1 MCITLRRQMHHC
13 IFNISLFIKKKNISL
28 QPYMFATRQLNTTSS
43 YLVTLVS
50 STRRNYHFTCFL
62 HLHLIVIIQLI
73 QWLLLLHSLML
84 SVSWLCL
91 ASRFID
97 LCYDLF
103 PFMTL
108 LILSISF
115 ETEFP
120 VTILNFFLFW
130 QLIKLLPWSLVLQS
144 PSLTFF

>member
-1 MCITLRRQMHHC
+1 VRLSKKKKQSNMCITLRRQTHHC
-13 IFNISLFIKKKNISL
+13 IFNISLFIIKKNISL

-120 VTILNFFLFW
+120 VTILNFFLF
-130 QLIKLLPWSLVLQS
+130 
-144 PSLTFF
+144 